1 MWIYRR
7 FSPKPASCQSHRP
20 FFQFILNGFIFQLIE
35 KSADQTI
42 NHIIFTTGIA
52 STIITVAYSR
62 VTTVFTD
69 SATVHNITHE
79 KNAVDYS
86 PVCKFLYPCAGDC
99 RKKLKSLE
107 PRRTRRAQRKRKV
120 LLCALR
126 VLRGSLLFR
135 AFCDNLEGGNRF
147 SPQIPALKKKPGS
160 DLSSCQYH
168 FYHHKRQMLCKIKN
182 LTLMSLTSDFSIDK
196 MARYISANSHRAS
209 SLFDFHDGCTSV
221 NGQPV

>member
-79 KNAVDYS
+79 KNAVDCS

-107 PRRTRRAQRKRKV
+107 PRRTRRAQRRTF
-120 LLCALR
+120 LFLCALR

-135 AFCDNLEGGNRF
+135 AFCDNLEGGN
-147 SPQIPALKKKPGS
+147 PL
-160 DLSSCQYH
+160 
-168 FYHHKRQMLCKIKN
+168 
-182 LTLMSLTSDFSIDK
+182 LT
-196 MARYISANSHRAS
+196 ANS
-209 SLFDFHDGCTSV
+209 SLEKKAGIRSFIVPISFLS
-221 NGQPV
+221 P